1 MPSAAAMYRISHYWL
16 HLKSS
21 RRARYLI
28 PRTILIVAAVAVLV
42 IEVLLFSLL
51 GVVSLE
57 TLIERLRSLIERL
70 R

>member
-1 MPSAAAMYRISHYWL
+1 MYPISHHWR
-16 HLKSS
+16 HLRSS

-28 PRTILIVAAVAVLV
+28 PRTILIVAAVLV
-42 IEVLLFSLL
+42 IEVLLSSLL
-51 GVVSLE
+51 GVVSLG

>member
-28 PRTILIVAAVAVLV
+28 PRTILIVAAVLV